1 MRFILFLLMVLL
13 FFGLAPR
20 FFKALFVLCMLA
32 LIISVPILF
41 IAQLLED
48 SSLKKTMLELL
59 PTLVVGCFLLFGVGI
74 ACGALYHLYLGW
86 KESRHAG

>member
-1 MRFILFLLMVLL
+1 MQLIFFLLAVLL
-13 FFGLAPR
+13 FFSLAPR
-20 FFKALFVLCMLA
+20 FFRALFVLCLLA

-86 KESRHAG
+86 KAFWHVG